1 MCVGTN
7 KTTLSVVVKAFGC
20 SSTAFPLDSI
30 YKVQSSCIALAAA
43 FAFYSKANITSH
55 LFFSNH
61 IYLFIFIW
69 VIFSHPICVYTATE
83 KVNWISLPSQ

>member
-7 KTTLSVVVKAFGC
+7 KTTLSAVVKAFGC
-20 SSTAFPLDSI
+20 SSTAFPLDTAYISAVLLHCFGCRFCFLFQSKYYVSSI
-30 YKVQSSCIALAAA
+30 
-43 FAFYSKANITSH
+43 
-55 LFFSNH
+55 FSNP